1 VFFKILE
8 IAELWRPKRKASPD
22 IRKIKLK
29 DTKQEHNQCGTPS
42 CCGECDTATKQE
54 EKKRN
59 EMDTRCDYD
68 ELDTNARR

>member
-1 VFFKILE
+1 MLFKILE

-29 DTKQEHNQCGTPS
+29 EHNQCGTPS

-54 EKKRN
+54 EKK
-59 EMDTRCDYD
+59 
-68 ELDTNARR
+68 

>member
-54 EKKRN
+54 EKK
-59 EMDTRCDYD
+59 
-68 ELDTNARR
+68 